1 MFSFLGELPSS
12 KSLVNRALIIK
23 SYNSEVKVTFS
34 TDSMDVQVLQKALS
48 AFRRGQTEF
57 HCADAGTSFRFLV
70 LRLSR
75 QPGRWIV
82 KGSRRLLSRP
92 HEALVQTLNA
102 FGVDVEVSP
111 EQWVIYSKGWQTQPL
126 ISVSAEQSSQFASSV
141 LLNSWA
147 LPFDLEL
154 QLSEKQVSM
163 GYLQMTLELMKQFGF
178 HYTPTTRGFR
188 IPAEQTP
195 KAMDYVSEQD
205 VSSCFALAACA
216 LQGGEVRLQNFPFE
230 SLQPDIVFLEIL
242 KKMGAR
248 VQREQ
253 GELRV
258 SATPRL
264 EPVEV
269 SLMNTPDLFP
279 VLAVLCARAQGE
291 SKLSDLLHLSVKESD
306 RLQNTIHLLE
316 RLGRK
321 TTLQGTT
328 LLIEGES
335 APFEGH
341 GIFDPDQDHR
351 MAMAAQVANL
361 YGTKFEILNPEVVE
375 KSYPQFWQHLAG
387 VASC

>member
-1 MFSFLGELPSS
+1 MFRFSGELPSS

-23 SYNSEVKVTFS
+23 SYNAYVKVTFS
-34 TDSMDVQVLQKALS
+34 TDSMDVQVLQKALFDFQS
-48 AFRRGQTEF
+48 GKTEF

-75 QPGRWIV
+75 EPGRWIV

-102 FGVDVEVSP
+102 FGVDVEVSA
-111 EQWVIYSKGWQTQPL
+111 EQWVIYSKGWQPRPML
-126 ISVSAEQSSQFASSV
+126 SVSVEQSSQFASSV
-141 LLNSWA
+141 FLNSWG
-147 LPFDLEL
+147 LPFELEI

-163 GYLQMTLELMKQFGF
+163 GYLQMTLDLMKQFGF
-178 HYTPTTRGFR
+178 QYFVTPKGYR

-195 KAMDYVSEQD
+195 KSLNYTIEQD

-216 LQGGEVRLQNFPFE
+216 VQSGDVCLQNFPFQ
-230 SLQPDIVFLEIL
+230 SLQPDIVFLNIL
-242 KKMGAR
+242 ESMG
-248 VQREQ
+248 VHLEKQTD
-253 GELRV
+253 ELRV
-258 SATPRL
+258 RTAPRL
-264 EPVEV
+264 KPVNV
-269 SLMNTPDLFP
+269 SLMSTPDLFP
-279 VLAVLCARAQGE
+279 VLAVLCARAEGV
-291 SKLSDLLHLSVKESD
+291 STLSDLMHLSVKESD
-306 RLQNTIHLLE
+306 RLQNTIHLVE

-335 APFEGH
+335 APFEGR
-341 GIFDPDQDHR
+341 GVFDPDQDHR

-361 YGTKFEILNPEVVE
+361 YGAQFEILNPEVVE

-387 VASC
+387 ATL

>member
-1 MFSFLGELPSS
+1 MFSFSGELPSS
-12 KSLVNRALIIK
+12 KSLVNRALTIK
-23 SYNSEVKVTFS
+23 SYNPEVKVAFS

-48 AFRRGQTEF
+48 DFERGQTEF
-57 HCADAGTSFRFLV
+57 DCVDAGTSFRFLV

-102 FGVDVEVSP
+102 FGVDVEASAA
-111 EQWVIYSKGWQTQPL
+111 QWVIYSKGWQPRPSV
-126 ISVSAEQSSQFASSV
+126 SVSAEQSSQFASSV
-141 LLNSWA
+141 LLNSWT

-178 HYTPTTRGFR
+178 QYTQTEKGYR
-188 IPAEQTP
+188 IPAKQTP
-195 KAMDYVSEQD
+195 KATNYASEQD
-205 VSSCFALAACA
+205 VSSCFALVACA
-216 LQGGEVRLQNFPFE
+216 LQAGEVCLQNFPFS

-242 KKMGAR
+242 KKMGAG
-248 VQREQ
+248 VEREQ
-253 GELRV
+253 EQLWAR
-258 SATPRL
+258 ATPRL
-264 EPVEV
+264 GPVNL
-269 SLMNTPDLFP
+269 SLLNTPDLFP
-279 VLAVLCARAQGE
+279 VLAVLCARAEGE
-291 SKLSDLLHLSVKESD
+291 SQLSDLLHLSVKESD

-321 TTLQGTT
+321 TTLTGTT
-328 LLIEGES
+328 LLIEGTS

-341 GIFDPDQDHR
+341 GLFDPDQDHR

-361 YGTKFEILNPEVVE
+361 YGAKFEILNPEVVE

-387 VASC
+387 TVSC

>member
-1 MFSFLGELPSS
+1 MFSFSGELPSS

-23 SYNSEVKVTFS
+23 SYNPEVKVAFS

-48 AFRRGQTEF
+48 AFRRGKTEF
-57 HCADAGTSFRFLV
+57 HCADAGTSFRFLI

-230 SLQPDIVFLEIL
+230 SLQPDTVFLEIL

-253 GELRV
+253 GEL
-258 SATPRL
+258 
-264 EPVEV
+264 
-269 SLMNTPDLFP
+269 
-279 VLAVLCARAQGE
+279 Q
-291 SKLSDLLHLSVKESD
+291 
-306 RLQNTIHLLE
+306 
-316 RLGRK
+316 
-321 TTLQGTT
+321 
-328 LLIEGES
+328 
-335 APFEGH
+335 
-341 GIFDPDQDHR
+341 
-351 MAMAAQVANL
+351 
-361 YGTKFEILNPEVVE
+361 
-375 KSYPQFWQHLAG
+375 
-387 VASC
+387 

>member
-253 GELRV
+253 GEL
-258 SATPRL
+258 
-264 EPVEV
+264 
-269 SLMNTPDLFP
+269 
-279 VLAVLCARAQGE
+279 Q
-291 SKLSDLLHLSVKESD
+291 
-306 RLQNTIHLLE
+306 
-316 RLGRK
+316 
-321 TTLQGTT
+321 
-328 LLIEGES
+328 
-335 APFEGH
+335 
-341 GIFDPDQDHR
+341 
-351 MAMAAQVANL
+351 
-361 YGTKFEILNPEVVE
+361 
-375 KSYPQFWQHLAG
+375 
-387 VASC
+387 